1 MPTNV
6 VDFSAVSEII
16 RDEPWQLHF
25 WELTPDECF
34 EQMKNPRK
42 FIARLGV
49 ELPEKRSS
57 PRCSTTIFSP
67 RTPRF
72 APPIPADQGVQYA
85 RRQYR
90 HRRLPHHVVCA
101 SRLRRRTAQE
111 EAVAQARGEEG
122 AGHLIW
128 LR

>member
-25 WELTPDECF
+25 WELTPDEYF

-67 RTPRF
+67 RIPRF
-72 APPIPADQGVQYA
+72 APPIP
-85 RRQYR
+85 RRSR
-90 HRRLPHHVVCA
+90 CAIWAAAIPASPPIA
-101 SRLRRRTAQE
+101 SRSYAHLASDVGRHKKKLLHKPE
-111 EAVAQARGEEG
+111 EKKVPGT
-122 AGHLIW
+122 
-128 LR
+128 